1 LKYIGAASK
10 LPFTLNNIGTIP
22 AMLVLDLS
30 PYSNF
35 SVQIPPEME
44 KSGDAVLVKA
54 QKAEGGALAHSA
66 SGMDSSAAAVA
77 ASNDTGKTVWQ
88 LNMAPSSSW
97 NLFLT
102 FRPTRVEHLSFEL
115 PLGISGKPNKSSLQR

>member
-1 LKYIGAASK
+1 
-10 LPFTLNNIGTIP
+10 
-22 AMLVLDLS
+22 MLVLDLS

-66 SGMDSSAAAVA
+66 SGMDSTAAAA
-77 ASNDTGKTVWQ
+77 ANNDAGKTVWQ
-88 LNMAPSSSW
+88 LNMAPGSSW

-102 FRPTRVEHLSFEL
+102 FRPTRVEHLSFDL